1 VRLSDFIALE
11 KESILQEWEN
21 FAQTLEPAAKD
32 MTSKELRNHAAVLL
46 RIIAKDISTVQTA
59 KEQFDKS
66 HGEQPG
72 EHEDAGHGLARLE
85 SKFTIEQLVSE
96 YRALRSSVLRL
107 WAKSA
112 ALKSPTDVDDIIR
125 FNEAIDQL
133 LAASVFSFA
142 KAKREQDDVASVGR
156 SNFLA
161 MLGHEL
167 RNPLAPISTA
177 ASVLKKTAEA
187 NPVIG
192 KVSNIL
198 ARQVAHMASLIDDL
212 LDVSRVT
219 RGLIE
224 LKLEVVDIREVIDF
238 AVEQALPKI
247 NNRRHNLDVSTPSTP
262 AIVQADKIRATQIFT
277 NLLTNAAKYTSDGGH
292 IHLKVTL
299 GRDEVVISVEDDGVG
314 MTPEFI
320 PEAFNLFAQAERT
333 PDRSQGGLGLGLAL
347 VKTLVELHGGQVAC
361 SSEGLGKGS
370 QFTVRLPRERLSG
383 EDVDGVLAD

>member
-1 VRLSDFIALE
+1 VRLSDFIISE
-11 KESILQEWEN
+11 NESILQEWEN
-21 FAQTLEPAAKD
+21 FAQTLKPAAID

-46 RIIAKDISTVQTA
+46 GIIAKDISTVQTA
-59 KEQFDKS
+59 REQFNKS

-142 KAKREQDDVASVGR
+142 KAKREQEDAANVGR

-187 NPVIG
+187 NPVID

-224 LKLEVVDIREVIDF
+224 IKLELVDIREVIDF

-247 NNRRHNLDVSTPSTP
+247 NNRRHNLDVSTPSKP

-277 NLLTNAAKYTSDGGH
+277 NLLTNAAKYTPDGGH
-292 IHLKVTL
+292 IRLKVTL
-299 GRDEVVISVEDDGVG
+299 GHDEVVISVEDNGVG

-320 PEAFNLFAQAERT
+320 PEAFNLFVQAERT

-347 VKTLVELHGGQVAC
+347 VKTLVELHGGQVSC

-383 EDVDGVLAD
+383 DDVDEVLSD

>member
-1 VRLSDFIALE
+1 MRLSDFIVSE
-11 KESILQEWEN
+11 NESILREWEN
-21 FAQTLEPAAKD
+21 FAQTLEPAAKN

-46 RIIAKDISTVQTA
+46 GIIAKDISTVQTA
-59 KEQFDKS
+59 KEQFEKS
-66 HGEQPG
+66 RGEEPG
-72 EHEDAGHGLARLE
+72 EHEDAGHGIARLE
-85 SKFTIEQLVSE
+85 SRFTIEQLVSE

-107 WAKSA
+107 WARSA
-112 ALKSPTDVDDIIR
+112 ALKSPNDVEDIIR

-142 KAKREQDDVASVGR
+142 KAKREQDNAESIGR

-187 NPVIG
+187 NPIID

-224 LKLEVVDIREVIDF
+224 IKLEILDIREVIDF

-247 NNRRHNLDVSTPSTP
+247 NARRHNLDVSTPSKPT
-262 AIVQADKIRATQIFT
+262 IVQADKIRATQIFT
-277 NLLTNAAKYTSDGGH
+277 NLLTNAAKYTPDGGH
-292 IHLKVTL
+292 ICLKVTL
-299 GRDEVVISVEDDGVG
+299 GHDEVIISVEDNGVG

-347 VKTLVELHGGQVAC
+347 VKTLVELHGGQVSCA
-361 SSEGLGKGS
+361 SEGLGKGS
-370 QFTVRLPRERLSG
+370 QFTVRLPRNRFA
-383 EDVDGVLAD
+383 EDIDGVLAD

>member
-1 VRLSDFIALE
+1 VRLSDFIVSENEL
-11 KESILQEWEN
+11 ILQEWEN

-46 RIIAKDISTVQTA
+46 RIIAKDISTAQTA
-59 KEQFDKS
+59 KEQLDKS
-66 HGEQPG
+66 HGEEPG

-142 KAKREQDDVASVGR
+142 KAKQEQDDAASVGR

-187 NPVIG
+187 NPIID

-224 LKLEVVDIREVIDF
+224 IKLEVVDIREVIDF

-247 NNRRHNLDVSTPSTP
+247 NNRCHNLDVSTPSKP

-277 NLLTNAAKYTSDGGH
+277 NLLTNAAKYTPDGGH
-292 IHLKVTL
+292 IHLKVIL
-299 GRDEVVISVEDDGVG
+299 GRDEVVISVEDNGVG

-320 PEAFNLFAQAERT
+320 PEAFNLFSQAERT